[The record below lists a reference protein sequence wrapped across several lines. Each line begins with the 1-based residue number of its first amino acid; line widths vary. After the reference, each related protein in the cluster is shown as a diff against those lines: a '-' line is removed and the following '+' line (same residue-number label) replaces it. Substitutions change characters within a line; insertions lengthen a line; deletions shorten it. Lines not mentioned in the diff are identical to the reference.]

1 MLFLSA
7 ASGQAKMV
15 ITWVITLVCFN
26 SHRFLD
32 QSEDYGGVSEIVSSQ
47 IENLD
52 EFPNENLTG
61 TQEETETDA
70 HIENPSDSEEEDKEN
85 VNSEGNLIGALA

>member
-1 MLFLSA
+1 M
-7 ASGQAKMV
+7 
-15 ITWVITLVCFN
+15 
-26 SHRFLD
+26 
-32 QSEDYGGVSEIVSSQ
+32 SEIVSSQ

>member
-1 MLFLSA
+1 M
-7 ASGQAKMV
+7 
-15 ITWVITLVCFN
+15 
-26 SHRFLD
+26 
-32 QSEDYGGVSEIVSSQ
+32 SEIVSSQ

-61 TQEETETDA
+61 TQEETKTDA

>member
-47 IENLD
+47 IENFD

-85 VNSEGNLIGALA
+85 VNSEGKLIGTLA